1 MGLIP
6 EDTIQEI
13 IRANDIVQV
22 VEQYLPLDIRAA
34 QTFSASAPF
43 TKRTQLLSASLPQN
57 RFFIVLAVT
66 KAVMSSNLFRKS
78 KA

>member
-22 VEQYLPLDIRAA
+22 VEQYLPLEHKSSANFFGLCPFHKEDTAS
-34 QTFSASAPF
+34 FSVSPSKQIF
-43 TKRTQLLSASLPQN
+43 YCFGCHKGGN
-57 RFFIVLAVT
+57 VVKFIQEI
-66 KAVMSSNLFRKS
+66 
-78 KA
+78 